1 MSPKQRHII
10 FNNNTNYEESHAISK
25 PTITAF
31 ISTKIMETNAEKES
45 VRQKS
50 QTIYFESTLVKD
62 KETKGQEE
70 TASPCEIME
79 NETIGY
85 APTDV

>member
-10 FNNNTNYEESHAISK
+10 FNINKNYEESHAISK

-31 ISTKIMETNAEKES
+31 ISTKIMETDAEKES

-50 QTIYFESTLVKD
+50 ETLHDESTLVK
-62 KETKGQEE
+62 
-70 TASPCEIME
+70 
-79 NETIGY
+79 N
-85 APTDV
+85 

>member
-45 VRQKS
+45 VRQAS
-50 QTIYFESTLVKD
+50 EIIYDEPKLAKNQ
-62 KETKGQEE
+62 ETKRQEK
-70 TASPCEIME
+70 TPCIE
-79 NETIGY
+79 
-85 APTDV
+85 

>member
-31 ISTKIMETNAEKES
+31 ISTKIMETDAEKES
-45 VRQKS
+45 VRQAS
-50 QTIYFESTLVKD
+50 ETIYDEPKL
-62 KETKGQEE
+62 
-70 TASPCEIME
+70 A
-79 NETIGY
+79 
-85 APTDV
+85 

>member
-25 PTITAF
+25 PTTTAF
-31 ISTKIMETNAEKES
+31 ISTEIMETDAEKES

-50 QTIYFESTLVKD
+50 ETLHDESTLVK
-62 KETKGQEE
+62 
-70 TASPCEIME
+70 
-79 NETIGY
+79 N
-85 APTDV
+85 

>member
-45 VRQKS
+45 VRQACEVV
-50 QTIYFESTLVKD
+50 YDESKL
-62 KETKGQEE
+62 
-70 TASPCEIME
+70 A
-79 NETIGY
+79 
-85 APTDV
+85 

>member
-31 ISTKIMETNAEKES
+31 ISTKIMETDAEKES

-50 QTIYFESTLVKD
+50 ETLHD
-62 KETKGQEE
+62 
-70 TASPCEIME
+70 
-79 NETIGY
+79 
-85 APTDV
+85 

>member
-45 VRQKS
+45 VRQAGKIIS
-50 QTIYFESTLVKD
+50 NESKLDED
-62 KETKGQEE
+62 KKTKGQEE
-70 TASPCEIME
+70 TQSL
-79 NETIGY
+79 G
-85 APTDV
+85 